1 MMRSFKNVFKGKPYT
16 TWNNI
21 FLLTVMLK
29 IRNGGNGNRNGGNGF
44 HYLSVYIYI
53 CACVVA
59 DIELVSCFYVSQGSV
74 KQHFERQK
82 YLHYE

>member
-1 MMRSFKNVFKGKPYT
+1 
-16 TWNNI
+16 
-21 FLLTVMLK
+21 MLK

-44 HYLSVYIYI
+44 HYLSVLHIYI

-59 DIELVSCFYVSQGSV
+59 DIEPVSCFYVSQGSV